1 MLLITVTVSPHDA
14 TDHWH
19 SVPTWCY
26 YCYYHWHSPHMML
39 TNHCHS
45 VPRWSYWSLSPCPR
59 MLLCLLL
66 LITVTVSPDDAT
78 DKCHSVPRYKV
89 SNKPFSLTRLFL
101 YTSLTSGLISRHF
114 LIAVRF
120 PDICRFLKRGYIASR
135 TVSDKVLM
143 AQWVTSLDLPACC
156 CDAMSDGFLTDIVKL
171 ANHLMT
177 VSWHSDMV
185 CDMLPVTPTRFSGI
199 SATTHTYAHIIHC
212 PLVDCL
218 TCKMDRRTWHT
229 VRNY

>member
-1 MLLITVTVSPHDA
+1 MI
-14 TDHWH
+14 
-19 SVPTWCY
+19 
-26 YCYYHWHSPHMML
+26 L
-39 TNHCHS
+39 T
-45 VPRWSYWSLSPCPR
+45 
-59 MLLCLLL
+59 
-66 LITVTVSPDDAT
+66 TVTVSPDIKSAINRFHWQDCFLT
-78 DKCHSVPRYKV
+78 LPCHLV
-89 SNKPFSLTRLFL
+89 NFST
-101 YTSLTSGLISRHF
+101 
-114 LIAVRF
+114 F
-120 PDICRFLKRGYIASR
+120 PDSCQIPGHFQLFERSSYVASR
-135 TVSDKVLM
+135 TVSDKVMM